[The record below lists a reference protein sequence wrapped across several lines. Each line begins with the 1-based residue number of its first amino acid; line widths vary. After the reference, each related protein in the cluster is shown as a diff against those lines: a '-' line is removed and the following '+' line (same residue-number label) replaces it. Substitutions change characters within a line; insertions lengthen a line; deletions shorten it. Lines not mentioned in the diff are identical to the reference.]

1 MNTDKDFFSN
11 TLQHNNE
18 NYDTDMGML
27 ELFGKKTLENL
38 QSIISK
44 VTGLGVI
51 TADFR
56 GNPLTQMTSFTP
68 FCKFTRERGNNGKL
82 CNLSDAFG
90 IVRSAITRKYC
101 IYFCPCGLME
111 VAIPIIVRGK
121 FLGGFLAGQVRCDN
135 APDDIPRFSG
145 LIQPEYL
152 KEDQVQINKYFEQVP
167 TYEYEKFADIAEL
180 IYLMVNQLA
189 ENEMLRQQQY
199 ESHKIQEQ
207 QLSSKINELEY
218 ENSMLTKELNY
229 MKAKLNP
236 HFVLSSLTDIANLS
250 ILENATKTNK
260 MIVAVAQYLKYS
272 LCTVGDNI
280 LLTQELEQM
289 ESYFNMLKIK
299 YEDNFTYSIT
309 TKKGIDML
317 RIPSHI
323 LFPFLDRSTS
333 LITLMTGY
341 LKISISIYCENDYL
355 IINILSDYN
364 PDNIAGNT
372 EASFKNFPGNDTFRS
387 LISNIRQRLHSIFGN
402 DYKIKENYHNDL
414 TIHDMI
420 KLPVSHEERII

>member
-1 MNTDKDFFSN
+1 MYTDNHKNF
-11 TLQHNNE
+11 
-18 NYDTDMGML
+18 DTDMGML
-27 ELFGKKTLENL
+27 ELFGKETLENL

-68 FCKFTRERGNNGKL
+68 FCKFTRERGNNGNL

-152 KEDQVQINKYFEQVP
+152 EEDRPQINDYFKQIP
-167 TYEYEKFADIAEL
+167 TYEYEKFSNIAEL

-218 ENSMLTKELNY
+218 ENSSLTKELYY
-229 MKAKLNP
+229 MQAKLNP
-236 HFVLSSLTDIANLS
+236 HFILSLLTDIANLS
-250 ILENATKTNK
+250 ILENAAKTNK
-260 MIVAVAQYLKYS
+260 MAVSVAQYLKYS

-280 LLTQELEQM
+280 LLSQELEQI
-289 ESYFNMLKIK
+289 ESYFNMLKVK
-299 YEDNFTYSIT
+299 YEDHFFYSIT
-309 TKKGIDML
+309 TKKEIDML

-323 LFPFLDRSTS
+323 LFPFLDRASS
-333 LITLMTGY
+333 LITLTTGY
-341 LKISISIYCENDYL
+341 LKVSISVYCENGYL
-355 IINILSDYN
+355 IITILSDYN

-372 EASFKNFPGNDTFRS
+372 DCSFKNFPDNDTFHS
-387 LISNIRQRLHSIFGN
+387 LVSNIRQRLHSIFGN
-402 DYKIKENYHNDL
+402 DYKIKETYHDNL

-420 KLPVSHEERII
+420 KLPVTHEERII

>member
-1 MNTDKDFFSN
+1 
-11 TLQHNNE
+11 
-18 NYDTDMGML
+18 
-27 ELFGKKTLENL
+27 
-38 QSIISK
+38 
-44 VTGLGVI
+44 
-51 TADFR
+51 
-56 GNPLTQMTSFTP
+56 
-68 FCKFTRERGNNGKL
+68 
-82 CNLSDAFG
+82 
-90 IVRSAITRKYC
+90 
-101 IYFCPCGLME
+101 
-111 VAIPIIVRGK
+111 
-121 FLGGFLAGQVRCDN
+121 
-135 APDDIPRFSG
+135 
-145 LIQPEYL
+145 
-152 KEDQVQINKYFEQVP
+152 
-167 TYEYEKFADIAEL
+167 
-180 IYLMVNQLA
+180 
-189 ENEMLRQQQY
+189 
-199 ESHKIQEQ
+199 
-207 QLSSKINELEY
+207 
-218 ENSMLTKELNY
+218 MLTKELNY

-236 HFVLSSLTDIANLS
+236 RFVLSSLTDIANLS

-260 MIVAVAQYLKYS
+260 MVVAVAQYLKYS

-280 LLTQELEQM
+280 LLTQELEQI

-372 EASFKNFPGNDTFRS
+372 EASFKNFPDNDTFRS

-420 KLPVSHEERII
+420 RLPVSHEERII